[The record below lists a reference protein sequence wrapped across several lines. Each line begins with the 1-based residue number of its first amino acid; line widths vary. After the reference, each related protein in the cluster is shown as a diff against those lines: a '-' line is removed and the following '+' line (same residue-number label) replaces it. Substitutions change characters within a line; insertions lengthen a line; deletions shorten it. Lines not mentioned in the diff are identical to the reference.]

1 MSFSLLEILL
11 VFIYFSFYFILKNNL
26 NIKQFILIFLNN
38 SRKKIEI
45 NLEKHI
51 VNWFSREDLF
61 FWIKKEKKNYLD
73 RNK

>member
-26 NIKQFILIFLNN
+26 KIKQFILIFLNN